1 MRAAALISLI
11 TASLVLAGPA
21 PHMVKRAT
29 CPQGQTV
36 EDAKCCV
43 WFDVLSDIQTN
54 IFNNGKCENGVHKS
68 LRLAFHD
75 AIGFSP
81 SLEAGGSFGG
91 GGADGSLIEH
101 SDVELL
107 FAANGGLGPTVEAQ
121 RTAALTHNVPFGDIV
136 QFAAAVGLPAGL
148 VPGPGDTVDRILER
162 MADAGFSAD
171 ETVDLLASH
180 SIAAQQ
186 GLNTGIA
193 GSPLD
198 STPDVFD
205 SQFYIETLLKG
216 VLNPGPTTGFAEVL
230 SPIPGEFRMQSDFA
244 IARDP
249 RTACRWQALG
259 ADHALMSSAFR
270 AAMVKLATL
279 GNNRSTLV
287 DCSSVIPTPASAPA
301 PPTIPGGKTL
311 DDIEGSCAATPFPS
325 LPIAP
330 GPTPTVPAVAV

>member
-1 MRAAALISLI
+1 M
-11 TASLVLAGPA
+11 P
-21 PHMVKRAT
+21 
-29 CPQGQTV
+29 
-36 EDAKCCV
+36 
-43 WFDVLSDIQTN
+43 
-54 IFNNGKCENGVHKS
+54 CEK
-68 LRLAFHD
+68 
-75 AIGFSP
+75 
-81 SLEAGGSFGG
+81 
-91 GGADGSLIEH
+91 DGSLIEH

-136 QFAAAVGLPAGL
+136 QFAAAVGVSNCAGAPRLEFMAGRPTTSQASPAGL

-186 GLNTGIA
+186 GLNT
-193 GSPLD
+193 
-198 STPDVFD
+198 
-205 SQFYIETLLKG
+205 
-216 VLNPGPTTGFAEVL
+216 
-230 SPIPGEFRMQSDFA
+230 
-244 IARDP
+244 
-249 RTACRWQALG
+249 ALG